1 MKRRSKHMMSPGK
14 AKFIVLAAVAA
25 GTVFQLGNCLSQG
38 IIQIAGVALLDLFL
52 SPLIGDTCTLWDKSG
67 C

>member
-1 MKRRSKHMMSPGK
+1 MISPRK
-14 AKFIVLAAVAA
+14 AKFVVLAAVAA
-25 GTVFQLGNCLSQG
+25 GTVFQLGNCVSQS

-52 SPLIGDTCTLWDKSG
+52 SPLVGDTCTLWNQSG